1 MFKIKDGNINKS
13 LRYYILFRAISHM
26 LICQMLNQ
34 VLYLVFLKAYNIG
47 FDDIIIMFIDQNGR
61 PLEIEDK
68 VSLISLINK

>member
-1 MFKIKDGNINKS
+1 
-13 LRYYILFRAISHM
+13 M

-68 VSLISLINK
+68 VNLISLINK